1 MEERMKGMKTINLP
15 EVVDRTVATGL
26 ALELSDAL
34 GGGPGVVIEA
44 SKVRQ
49 IGQCGL
55 QLLVSAAVT
64 AVRREQ
70 AFSVEQPSEAFA
82 GAVRIA
88 GLQRHLSG
96 HAVQAL

>member
-1 MEERMKGMKTINLP
+1 MKTINLP
-15 EVVDRTVATGL
+15 DVVDRTVATGL

-34 GGGPGVVIEA
+34 GGNGGLVINAE
-44 SKVRQ
+44 KVRQ

-55 QLLVSAAVT
+55 QLLVSAAMT
-64 AVRREQ
+64 SIRREQ
-70 AFSVEQPSEAFA
+70 YFSIADPSEAFVA
-82 GAVRIA
+82 AVRIA

>member
-1 MEERMKGMKTINLP
+1 MKRINLP
-15 EVVDRTVATGL
+15 DVVDRTVATGL
-26 ALELSDAL
+26 AIELSDAL
-34 GGGPGVVIEA
+34 GGNEGLVINA
-44 SKVRQ
+44 AKVRQ

-55 QLLVSAAVT
+55 QLLVSAALT
-64 AVRREQ
+64 SVRREQ
-70 AFSVEQPSEAFA
+70 SFSIAEPSEAFA